1 MVKFLKE
8 AKDYIIIIIV
18 VVLIRTFVVT
28 PAMVDGDSM
37 NDTLLDGNLVLI
49 NKIGYRINGTKRF
62 DIVVL
67 KNEADNDR
75 IIKRVIGLPN
85 EKIEYKDNKL
95 YINGE
100 EVKTNIDFKDTEDF
114 TAETKDNEYFVLG
127 DNRAVSKES
136 RILGNFK
143 KEEIL
148 GKVNIRFYPLDR
160 IGKVK

>member
-1 MVKFLKE
+1 MIKFLKE

-127 DNRAVSKES
+127 DNRDVSKDS
-136 RILGNFK
+136 RMLGNFNK
-143 KEEIL
+143 KDIV
-148 GKVNIRFYPLDR
+148 GRVGIRFYPFD
-160 IGKVK
+160 KVGYVK

>member
-127 DNRAVSKES
+127 DNRDVSKDS
-136 RILGNFK
+136 RMLGSFNK
-143 KEEIL
+143 KDIV
-148 GKVNIRFYPLDR
+148 GRVGIRFYPFD
-160 IGKVK
+160 KVGYVK

>member
-1 MVKFLKE
+1 MIKFLKE

-85 EKIEYKDNKL
+85 EK
-95 YINGE
+95 
-100 EVKTNIDFKDTEDF
+100 
-114 TAETKDNEYFVLG
+114 
-127 DNRAVSKES
+127 
-136 RILGNFK
+136 
-143 KEEIL
+143 
-148 GKVNIRFYPLDR
+148 
-160 IGKVK
+160 